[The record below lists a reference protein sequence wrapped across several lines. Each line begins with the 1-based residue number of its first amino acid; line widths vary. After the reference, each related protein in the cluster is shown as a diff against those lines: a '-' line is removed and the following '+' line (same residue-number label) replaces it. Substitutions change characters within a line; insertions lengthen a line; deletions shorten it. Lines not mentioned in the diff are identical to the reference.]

1 MTSSWVG
8 WMCPFG
14 AESGGN
20 TEKPTVRFLE
30 PLISGPICVG
40 HADQFYVISA
50 GGTVGQPLADH
61 AVSRHSYLDF
71 GHH

>member
-1 MTSSWVG
+1 
-8 WMCPFG
+8 
-14 AESGGN
+14 
-20 TEKPTVRFLE
+20 LE